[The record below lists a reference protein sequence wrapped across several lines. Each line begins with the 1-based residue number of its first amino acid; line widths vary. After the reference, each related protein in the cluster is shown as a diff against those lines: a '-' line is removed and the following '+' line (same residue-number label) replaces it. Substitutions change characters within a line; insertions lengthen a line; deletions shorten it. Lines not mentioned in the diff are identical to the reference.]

1 LASRYG
7 LTVRAV
13 NAGDAAGIGELLAA
27 SGRRLDSHNLAGR
40 LDALQHQQG
49 VALVALEWGPPS
61 GLIILHWYQTLE
73 VAQPIAQVT
82 SLLVAPDA
90 RRRGIGRLLLKA
102 AAQAAR
108 LAGCGEMHLQASADR
123 LELQAFCHATGF
135 EPTGTGFMRP
145 LRKKA

>member
-1 LASRYG
+1 LVSRYG

-13 NAGDAAGIGELLAA
+13 NAGDAAGIGELLAT
-27 SGRRLDSHNLAGR
+27 SGQRAASHNLAGR

-73 VAQPIAQVT
+73 AAQPIAQVT
-82 SLLVAPDA
+82 TLLVAPEA

-108 LAGCGEMHLQASADR
+108 LAGCGELHLQAPADR
-123 LELQAFCHATGF
+123 PELQAFCHATGF
-135 EPTGTGFMRP
+135 EGAGTGFTRP